1 MNRRARTGFSMI
13 EMLIVMVI
21 LAVLAAAAM
30 PAWQQHVISTRRNE
44 AQALLLKLMLQQER
58 YFTEHGTYIAFS
70 STSTD
75 FEERQFRWWSGSR
88 ALDSG
93 YEIEGKACDDQP
105 IEQCVQL
112 IATAG
117 TVVVDDN
124 YRDDECREMKLTSIG
139 ERLSAGTRAECW
151 R

>member
-1 MNRRARTGFSMI
+1 MNRRAHAGFSLI
-13 EMLIVMVI
+13 EMLIVIVI

-30 PAWQQHVISTRRNE
+30 PTWQQHVISSRRNE
-44 AQALLLKLMLQQER
+44 AQAMLLKLMLQQER

-70 STSTD
+70 SSSAD

-88 ALDSG
+88 AADSG

-117 TVVVDDN
+117 TAVVDDN

-139 ERLSAGTRAECW
+139 EKLSAGTRAECW

>member
-1 MNRRARTGFSMI
+1 MSRRALMGFSMI

-44 AQALLLKLMLQQER
+44 AQAMLMKLMLQQER
-58 YFTEHGTYIAFS
+58 YFTQHGTYLAFS
-70 STSTD
+70 SSSTG
-75 FEERQFRWWSGSR
+75 FEERQFQWWSGSR
-88 ALDSG
+88 APDSG
-93 YEIEGKACDDQP
+93 YEIEGKACDGEP

-112 IATAG
+112 VATAG
-117 TVVVDDN
+117 TAVVN
-124 YRDDECREMKLTSIG
+124 ARYRDDECRDMTLTSIG
-139 ERLSAGTRAECW
+139 ERLSNGTRAECW